1 MVITKGKPKPV
12 LMGAGFLAPLI
23 AEFGSSLEALAHS
36 GLTIRG
42 YTDSARHFAAWI
54 CHADL
59 QLDDVDRATVDS
71 FARHRCRCAGARQWN
86 GVSRNYARRAGRFVA
101 FLTERGVVPAPPPV
115 AAEIAH
121 PQILD
126 YQRWLAVHRGL
137 SERSVSR
144 QGLMIKRLL
153 PALGE
158 DPRAYG
164 AATIRAAVRAEAQR
178 CSPSHVGTMT
188 SALRGYLRFLAAS
201 GLCRPGLD
209 QAVPPV
215 LQWRLSA
222 LPRYLPSAD
231 VERMIATCDPVTPL
245 GLRDRAALLL
255 LARLGL
261 RAGDVRGLRLEHDD
275 AGDRRHP
282 ECAATCHMQVV
293 QGVGCLPLPQ
303 DAGDAVLA
311 YIENG
316 RPAVTEDR
324 LFLRSKAPYR
334 PFTTSSS
341 ISCIVARALRQAG
354 IKDPPS
360 KGAGLLR
367 HSAATTMLRAGATLE
382 AVGALL
388 RHRSLDMTAH
398 YAKVDVTMLETIAQ
412 PWPGEASC

>member
-1 MVITKGKPKPV
+1 MVITTSKSPKLDP
-12 LMGAGFLAPLI
+12 MDAGFLAPLI
-23 AEFGSSLEALAHS
+23 AEFESSLDTLAHS
-36 GLTIRG
+36 SLTVRG
-42 YTDSARHFAAWI
+42 YTDSARHFAAWF
-54 CHADL
+54 CDAGL
-59 QLDDVDRATVDS
+59 QLGNIGKGTVDS
-71 FARHRCRCAGARQWN
+71 FARHHCQCAGGRRWN
-86 GVSRNYARRAGRFVA
+86 GVSAKYARRAGRFVA
-101 FLTERGVVPAPPPV
+101 FLAERGVIPAAPV
-115 AAEIAH
+115 AAAEIVD
-121 PQILD
+121 PRIVD
-126 YQRWLAVHRGL
+126 YQRWLTVHRGL
-137 SERSVSR
+137 SDRSVSR
-144 QGLMIKRLL
+144 QGRMIKRLL
-153 PALGE
+153 PAIGE

-178 CSPSHVGTMT
+178 CSPSHIGTMT

-222 LPRYLPSAD
+222 LPRYLSPAD
-231 VERMIATCDPVTPL
+231 VERLIASCDLATPL

-261 RAGDVRGLRLEHDD
+261 RAGDVRGLRLDD
-275 AGDRRHP
+275 FDWAIASVRVCGKSRRS
-282 ECAATCHMQVV
+282 VL
-293 QGVGCLPLPQ
+293 LPLPQ
-303 DAGDAVLA
+303 DVGDAVLA

-316 RPAVTEDR
+316 RPPVTEDW
-324 LFLRSKAPYR
+324 LFLRSMAPYR

-341 ISCIVARALRQAG
+341 ISYIVARALRQAG
-354 IKDPPS
+354 IEDPPS

-382 AVGALL
+382 AVGAVL

>member
-1 MVITKGKPKPV
+1 MVIKKAKSPKPGP
-12 LMGAGFLAPLI
+12 MDGGFLTPLI
-23 AEFGSSLEALAHS
+23 TEFGTSLGAQGHSS
-36 GLTIRG
+36 LTIRG
-42 YTDSARHFAAWI
+42 YTDSARHFAAW
-54 CHADL
+54 AVDAGL
-59 QLDDVDRATVDS
+59 QLDEVGKDQVVR
-71 FARHRCRCAGARQWN
+71 FARHHCRCSGARRWK
-86 GVSRNYARRAGRFVA
+86 GVSAKYARRAGRFVV
-101 FLTERGVVPAPPPV
+101 FLAERGVIPPTPPV
-115 AAEIAH
+115 AAAIVH

-144 QGLMIKRLL
+144 QGRMIKRLL
-153 PALGE
+153 PGIGE

-178 CSPSHVGTMT
+178 CSPSHIGTMT

-231 VERMIATCDPVTPL
+231 VERMIASCDLATPL

-261 RAGDVRGLRLEHDD
+261 RAGDVRGLRLGDFD
-275 AGDRRHP
+275 WAAGAVRVCGKSRRS
-282 ECAATCHMQVV
+282 VR
-293 QGVGCLPLPQ
+293 LPLPQ
-303 DAGDAVLA
+303 DVGDAVLA

-341 ISCIVARALRQAG
+341 ISSIVARALRQAG
-354 IKDPPS
+354 IVDPPS
-360 KGAGLLR
+360 RGASLLR

-382 AVGALL
+382 AVGAVL